1 MPQPSL
7 TWLGQAGFCLEAEGL
22 RILVDPFLSDHE
34 ARLFAP
40 PDATPFA
47 TDIDW
52 VLVTHG
58 HLDHFDK
65 DFVRTV
71 ERHSPSAT
79 LVLPSPLVDEA
90 SAVAPML
97 NVIGIRPG
105 DRRFLSPLVGLH
117 VIPAWHGFE
126 VADGYTQGH
135 TADGASR
142 YVGYVVRLPGCAV
155 YHAGDTI
162 ITDELRAALAVE
174 QIDVALLPVNG
185 RDYYRESMGLV
196 GNMDAREAVRLASE
210 LGVEML
216 IPMHWDM
223 FAGNTVRPALV
234 IDELPADTTMHVL
247 TPARFVPIGLRGREA
262 SAQPES

>member
-1 MPQPSL
+1 MQQRSL

-22 RILVDPFLSDHE
+22 RILIDPFLSDHG

-47 TDIDW
+47 TGIDW
-52 VLVTHG
+52 VLVTHE

-65 DFVRTV
+65 DFVRAV

-79 LVLPSPLVDEA
+79 LVLPTPLLDEA
-90 SAVAPML
+90 SAVAPLL

-105 DRRFLSPLVGLH
+105 DRRFLSPDVGLH
-117 VIPAWHGFE
+117 VTPAWHGFE
-126 VADGYTQGH
+126 VADGYTQGRV
-135 TADGASR
+135 ADGACR
-142 YVGYVVRLPGCAV
+142 YVGYVVRLPGCAL
-155 YHAGDTI
+155 YHSGDTI
-162 ITDELRAALAVE
+162 ITDELRAALATE

-196 GNMDAREAVRLASE
+196 GNMDAREAVALARE
-210 LGVEML
+210 LAVEML

-234 IDELPADTTMHVL
+234 IDELSGDTTMHVL
-247 TPARFVPIGLRGREA
+247 TPARFVPIRLPGGGS
-262 SAQPES
+262 SAQRES